1 MAVLDPRLAIIA
13 GVGGAV
19 LGSHRVRTILGRG
32 AGYTA
37 KGVMTVVGP
46 VARPM
51 VHAGE
56 EIVDEA
62 RHTAGGNG
70 AASKSRAR
78 AKAGA

>member
-1 MAVLDPRLAIIA
+1 
-13 GVGGAV
+13 
-19 LGSHRVRTILGRG
+19 
-32 AGYTA
+32 
-37 KGVMTVVGP
+37 MTVVGP